1 MQNKARSTQSKEK
14 ILHSIE
20 ELTAIYTS
28 ASQQIQKLS
37 PGHLRIMTRGK
48 YTQYFHITQTGDSIG
63 TYIPKSEM
71 DFIKELAQKDYL
83 EKICKLAQKE
93 LKQVKAF
100 FKSYKP
106 NELEEAY
113 TTLKAERKKLVTP
126 IRLPDDEYAERWQ
139 AMPYTG
145 KSFAE
150 DQPTLLTAKGERV
163 RSKSEIII
171 ADTLARLGIPY
182 RYEAPI
188 QLGIP
193 TQLKTDA
200 TFVDL
205 CAPKT
210 HHRASVSQGKN
221 ATKRPATFYPDFTC
235 LNIRT
240 RKEFI
245 WEHFG
250 MMEDSEYAKSAVEKE
265 RIYASAGYVQGVNFI
280 ATTET
285 TDMPLNSQ
293 YVEMIAEK
301 LLKE

>member
-1 MQNKARSTQSKEK
+1 MQNKARSTQNKEK

-28 ASQQIQKLS
+28 ASQQIQKLT

-48 YTQYFHITQTGDSIG
+48 YTQYFHISQTGDSIG

-113 TTLKAERKKLVTP
+113 TTLKQERKELVTP

-150 DQPTLLTAKGERV
+150 NTPLLMTAKGERV

-182 RYEAPI
+182 RYEAPLKLEI
-188 QLGIP
+188 SA
-193 TQLKTDA
+193 QLKTGT
-200 TFVDL
+200 TFMDQDD
-205 CAPKT
+205 PKT
-210 HHRASVSQGKN
+210 HPRTSGSQVKK
-221 ATKRPATFYPDFTC
+221 ATKRLATFYPDFTC

-250 MMEDSEYAKSAVEKE
+250 MMEDSEYAKNAVEKE

-301 LLKE
+301 LLKD

>member
-1 MQNKARSTQSKEK
+1 MIKGK
-14 ILHSIE
+14 
-20 ELTAIYTS
+20 
-28 ASQQIQKLS
+28 
-37 PGHLRIMTRGK
+37 LRISKSNGS
-48 YTQYFHITQTGDSIG
+48 YQYFRITENAANKGI
-63 TYIPKSEM
+63 YIPKGELS
-71 DFIKELAQKDYL
+71 IAKALAQQNYDNQIAPLLQKL
-83 EKICKLAQKE
+83 NSTKEKLDNTY
-93 LKQVKAF
+93 KQLD
-100 FKSYKP
+100 SIYKKMHP
-106 NELEEAY
+106 A
-113 TTLKAERKKLVTP
+113 RKCLITP

-139 AMPYTG
+139 TMPYTG

-150 DQPTLLTAKGERV
+150 NTPLLMTAKGERV

-171 ADTLARLGIPY
+171 ADTLARLRIPY
-182 RYEAPI
+182 RYEAPL
-188 QLGIP
+188 QLEIP

-205 CAPKT
+205 GAPKT
-210 HHRASVSQGKN
+210 HHRTSASQGKK
-221 ATKRPATFYPDFTC
+221 AAKRLATFHPDFTC

>member
-1 MQNKARSTQSKEK
+1 MIKGK
-14 ILHSIE
+14 
-20 ELTAIYTS
+20 
-28 ASQQIQKLS
+28 
-37 PGHLRIMTRGK
+37 LRISKSNGS
-48 YTQYFHITQTGDSIG
+48 YQYFRITESTTNKGI
-63 TYIPKSEM
+63 YIPKGELS
-71 DFIKELAQKDYL
+71 IAKALAQQDYDL
-83 EKICKLAQKE
+83 QIAPLLRKLNLTKEKLNCTHQQLDN
-93 LKQVKAF
+93 V
-100 FKSYKP
+100 YKKMHP
-106 NELEEAY
+106 A
-113 TTLKAERKKLVTP
+113 RKCLITP
-126 IRLPDDEYAERWQ
+126 IRLPDNEYAEQWQ

-150 DQPTLLTAKGERV
+150 NTPLLMTAKGERV

-182 RYEAPI
+182 RYEAPVKLEI
-188 QLGIP
+188 SA
-193 TQLKTDA
+193 QLKTGT
-200 TFVDL
+200 TFMDQDD
-205 CAPKT
+205 PKT
-210 HHRASVSQGKN
+210 HHRTSGSQVKK
-221 ATKRPATFYPDFTC
+221 ATKRLATFYPDFTC

-250 MMEDSEYAKSAVEKE
+250 MMEDSEYAKNAVEKE

-301 LLKE
+301 LLK

>member
-83 EKICKLAQKE
+83 EKICKLTQKE

-150 DQPTLLTAKGERV
+150 ELPTLLTAKGERV

-182 RYEAPI
+182 RYEAPL
-188 QLGIP
+188 QLEIS
-193 TQLKTDA
+193 TQLKTD
-200 TFVDL
+200 TMFVAL
-205 CAPKT
+205 GAPKT
-210 HHRASVSQGKN
+210 HHRASASQGKN
-221 ATKRPATFYPDFTC
+221 AAKRPATFYPDFTC

-250 MMEDSEYAKSAVEKE
+250 MMEDSEYAKNTVEKE

>member
-1 MQNKARSTQSKEK
+1 MQNKARSTQNKEK

-20 ELTAIYTS
+20 ELSAIYTS
-28 ASQQIQKLS
+28 ASQQIQKLTS
-37 PGHLRIMTRGK
+37 GHLRIMTRGK

-113 TTLKAERKKLVTP
+113 TTLKTERKKLVSP

-150 DQPTLLTAKGERV
+150 EQPTLLTAKGERV

-182 RYEAPI
+182 RYEAPV
-188 QLGIP
+188 QLEIP

-205 CAPKT
+205 GAPKT
-210 HHRASVSQGKN
+210 HHRASGSQGKK
-221 ATKRPATFYPDFTC
+221 ATKRLATFYPDFTC